1 MLTMRQKKAVTR
13 ELRDR
18 YQRLSKKEKTIFL
31 NEFIQLTSYNRC
43 YACQVLNMKKEK
55 VLGYMNI
62 AGKRIKYV
70 ADNRKIKRKKK
81 KIYGQE
87 VFVALKEIWKI
98 GDYICSK
105 RLAPFLSEIIPVLEK
120 WGEIKLDTKVR
131 EKLFKISA
139 ATIDRLLSD
148 TRKRYRIKGR
158 STTRPG
164 SLLKKS
170 IPIRTFAD
178 WDEARPGFF
187 EVDLVSHD
195 GGNTKGDFN
204 QSLNFT
210 DIATGWEEMIAV
222 KNKAQVWVFAGIKR
236 IKERLPFSILGLD
249 SDNGAEFINA
259 HLIRYCEEHK
269 ITFTRSRPYRKN
281 DSCFVEQKNWSVI
294 RRAVGYARYDTDK
307 ELSILNEL
315 YVYLRL
321 YVNFFQPV
329 RKLIKKERIGS
340 KVIKRYDEAKT
351 PYRRV
356 LASPDIEDEIK
367 MKLKSQYAMLN
378 PAELKRKITKLQ
390 DKLLKLNALKQK
402 VREDLL
408 QKSVEPSSRFEY
420 IST

>member
-1 MLTMRQKKAVTR
+1 MLTMRQKKAVTK

-18 YQRLSKKEKTIFL
+18 YQRASKKEKTMML
-31 NEFIQLTSYNRC
+31 NEFIRLTGYNRC
-43 YACQVLNMKKEK
+43 YACQILKKKERL
-55 VLGYMNI
+55 LGYLNI

-70 ADNRKIKRKKK
+70 ADRKTKRKKK
-81 KIYGQE
+81 RFYD
-87 VFVALKEIWKI
+87 KEIFMVLKKI
-98 GDYICSK
+98 WIICDYICSK

-120 WGEIKLDTKVR
+120 HGEINLTTKVR
-131 EKLFKISA
+131 EKVFKISA
-139 ATIDRLLSD
+139 ATIDRMLAE

-178 WDEARPGFF
+178 WDEKVPGFF

-195 GGNTKGDFN
+195 GSAVRGDFL

-210 DIATGWEEMIAV
+210 DIATGWVEMIAV
-222 KNKAQVWVFAGIKR
+222 KNKAQVWVFAGIKS
-236 IKERLPFSILGLD
+236 IKERLPFSILGID

-259 HLIRYCEEHK
+259 HLLRYCREEH

-281 DSCFVEQKNWSVI
+281 DSCFVEQKNYSVI
-294 RRAVGYARYDTDK
+294 RRTVGYSRYDTDK
-307 ELSILNEL
+307 ELNTLNEL
-315 YVYLRL
+315 YSYLRL

-340 KVIKRYDEAKT
+340 KIIKRYDEAKT

-356 LASPDIEDEIK
+356 LASPDILDEIK
-367 MKLKSQYAMLN
+367 VKLKNQYAMLN

-390 DKLLKLNALKQK
+390 NRLLKLNALKQK

-408 QKSVEPSSRFEY
+408 EKSVESSSSFVY

>member
-1 MLTMRQKKAVTR
+1 MLTMRQKKAVTK

-18 YQRLSKKEKTIFL
+18 YQRASKKEKTMML
-31 NEFIQLTSYNRC
+31 NEFIRLTGYNRC
-43 YACQVLNMKKEK
+43 YACQILKKKERL
-55 VLGYMNI
+55 LGYLNI

-70 ADNRKIKRKKK
+70 ADRKTKRKKK
-81 KIYGQE
+81 RFYD
-87 VFVALKEIWKI
+87 KEIFMVLKKI
-98 GDYICSK
+98 WIICDYICSK

-120 WGEIKLDTKVR
+120 HGEINLTTKVR
-131 EKLFKISA
+131 EKLFKVSA
-139 ATIDRLLSD
+139 ATIDRMLAE

-178 WDEARPGFF
+178 WDEKVPGFF

-195 GGNTKGDFN
+195 GSAVRGDFL

-210 DIATGWEEMIAV
+210 DVATGWVEMIAV
-222 KNKAQVWVFAGIKR
+222 KNKAQVWVFAGIKS
-236 IKERLPFSILGLD
+236 IKERLPFSILGID

-259 HLIRYCEEHK
+259 HLLRYCRGGH

-281 DSCFVEQKNWSVI
+281 DSCFVEQKNYSVI
-294 RRAVGYARYDTDK
+294 RRTVGYSRYDTDK
-307 ELSILNEL
+307 ELNTLNEL
-315 YVYLRL
+315 YSYLRL

-340 KVIKRYDEAKT
+340 KIIKRYDEAKT

-356 LASPDIEDEIK
+356 LASPDILDEIK
-367 MKLKSQYAMLN
+367 VKLKNQYAMLN

-390 DKLLKLNALKQK
+390 NRLLKLNALKQK

-408 QKSVEPSSRFEY
+408 EKSVESSSSFVY

>member
-1 MLTMRQKKAVTR
+1 MRQKKVITK

-18 YQRLSKKEKTIFL
+18 YQRLSKKEKIIML
-31 NEFIQLTSYNRC
+31 NEFIRLTGYNRS
-43 YACQVLNMKKEK
+43 YAARALRIKR
-55 VLGYMNI
+55 VLGYLNT

-70 ADNRKIKRKKK
+70 ADRKSKREKKRFYDKEVFMVLK
-81 KIYGQE
+81 KIW
-87 VFVALKEIWKI
+87 II
-98 GDYICSK
+98 CDYICSK
-105 RLAPFLSEIIPVLEK
+105 RLAPFLSELIPVLEK
-120 WGEIKLDTKVR
+120 HGEINLTTRIR

-139 ATIDRLLSD
+139 ATIDRMLVE

-178 WDEARPGFF
+178 WDEKVPGFF

-195 GGNTKGDFN
+195 GGAVRGDFL

-210 DIATGWEEMIAV
+210 DIATGWVEMIAV
-222 KNKAQVWVFAGIKR
+222 KNKAQVWVFGGIKS
-236 IKERLPFSILGLD
+236 IKERLPFPILGID
-249 SDNGAEFINA
+249 SDNGSEFINA
-259 HLIRYCEEHK
+259 HLLRYCQKEH

-294 RRAVGYARYDTDK
+294 RRAVGYGRYDTDK
-307 ELSILNEL
+307 ELNILNEL
-315 YVYLRL
+315 YSYLRL
-321 YVNFFQPV
+321 YVSFFQPV
-329 RKLIKKERIGS
+329 RKLIKKEKIGS
-340 KVIKRYDEAKT
+340 KITKTYDEAKT

-367 MKLKSQYAMLN
+367 VKLKNQYAMLN

-390 DKLLKLNALKQK
+390 NRLLKLNSLKQEVEK
-402 VREDLL
+402 GID
-408 QKSVEPSSRFEY
+408 KSTKPLSSFEY

>member
-18 YQRLSKKEKTIFL
+18 YRKSSKKEKIIML
-31 NEFIQLTSYNRC
+31 DEFIRLTRYSRSYAAR
-43 YACQVLNMKKEK
+43 VLRLKE
-55 VLGYMNI
+55 VLGYMQI
-62 AGKRIKYV
+62 GGKRVRLVRDK
-70 ADNRKIKRKKK
+70 RKIKRKKK
-81 KIYGQE
+81 KIYDEG
-87 VFVALKEIWKI
+87 VLVSLKEIWKI

-120 WGEIKLDTKVR
+120 WREIKLKPKVR

-139 ATIDRLLSD
+139 ATIDRLLTD

-178 WDEARPGFF
+178 WDEKVPGFF

-195 GGNTKGDFN
+195 GGAARGDFN

-210 DIATGWEEMIAV
+210 DITTGWVEMIAV
-222 KNKAQVWVFAGIKR
+222 KNKAQIWVFEGIKEIER
-236 IKERLPFSILGLD
+236 RLPFSILGID
-249 SDNGAEFINA
+249 SDNGTEFINA
-259 HLIRYCEEHK
+259 HLLHYCEKEH

-281 DSCFVEQKNWSVI
+281 DSCFIEQKNWSVI
-294 RRAVGYARYDTDK
+294 RRAVGYSRHDTDN
-307 ELSILNEL
+307 ELNILNEL
-315 YVYLRL
+315 YSYLRL

-340 KVIKRYDEAKT
+340 KVSKRYDEAKT

-356 LASPDIEDEIK
+356 LESPNIKEEIK
-367 MKLKSQYAMLN
+367 VKLRKEYAMLN

-390 DKLLKLNALKQK
+390 NRLLKLNALKQK
-402 VREDLL
+402 VTEDLE
-408 QKSVEPSSRFEY
+408 KSMEPSSRFEY

>member
-1 MLTMRQKKAVTR
+1 M
-13 ELRDR
+13 
-18 YQRLSKKEKTIFL
+18 L
-31 NEFIQLTSYNRC
+31 NEFIQLTRHNRSYAAR
-43 YACQVLNMKKEK
+43 ALRIKE

-62 AGKRIKYV
+62 GGKRVRLVRDK
-70 ADNRKIKRKKK
+70 RKTERKKK
-81 KIYGQE
+81 KFYDQD
-87 VFVALKEIWKI
+87 VLVALKEIWKI
-98 GDYICSK
+98 CDYICSK
-105 RLAPFLSEIIPVLEK
+105 RLAPFLSEIIPALEK
-120 WGEIKLDTKVR
+120 WGEIKPNLKVR

-139 ATIDRLLSD
+139 ATIDRLLAD

-164 SLLKKS
+164 TLLKKS

-178 WDEARPGFF
+178 WDEKVPGFF

-195 GGNTKGDFN
+195 GGATRGDFN

-210 DIATGWEEMIAV
+210 DISTGWEEMVAV
-222 KNKAQVWVFAGIKR
+222 KNKAQIWVFSGIKN
-236 IKERLPFSILGLD
+236 IKERLPFSMLGID

-259 HLIRYCEEHK
+259 HLIRYCKEHK

-294 RRAVGYARYDTDK
+294 RRAVGYGRYDTDK
-307 ELSILNEL
+307 EVSILNKL
-315 YVYLRL
+315 YAYLRL

-356 LASPDIEDEIK
+356 LASPDIEYEIK
-367 MKLKSQYAMLN
+367 MKLKKQYAMLN

-390 DKLLKLNALKQK
+390 NKLLKLNALKQK
-402 VREDLL
+402 VREDIE
-408 QKSVEPSSRFEY
+408 KSVEPSSRFEY

>member
-1 MLTMRQKKAVTR
+1 MLTMGQKKAVTR

-31 NEFIQLTSYNRC
+31 NEFIQLTRYNRS
-43 YACQVLNMKKEK
+43 YAARALRIKE

-62 AGKRIKYV
+62 AGKRVKLV
-70 ADNRKIKRKKK
+70 RDNRKIKRKKK
-81 KIYGQE
+81 KIYDQE
-87 VFVALKEIWKI
+87 VFGVLRKIWGI
-98 GDYICSK
+98 FDYICSK

-120 WGEIKLDTKVR
+120 WEEIKLSAKVR
-131 EKLFKISA
+131 EKLLKISA
-139 ATIDRLLSD
+139 ATIDRLLSE
-148 TRKRYRIKGR
+148 TRKKYRIKGR

-164 SLLKKS
+164 TLLKKS

-195 GGNTKGDFN
+195 GGAVRGDFI

-210 DIATGWEEMIAV
+210 DISTGWDEMIAV
-222 KNKAQVWVFAGIKR
+222 KNKAQRWVFSGIET
-236 IKERLPFSILGLD
+236 IKERLPFSILGID
-249 SDNGAEFINA
+249 SDSGSEFIND
-259 HLIRYCEEHK
+259 HLLRYCEKEQ

-281 DSCFVEQKNWSVI
+281 DSCFVEQKNYSVI
-294 RRAVGYARYDTDK
+294 RRAVGYSRYDTDYD
-307 ELSILNEL
+307 LVILNEL
-315 YVYLRL
+315 YSYLRL

-356 LASPDIEDEIK
+356 LASPDIEEEIK
-367 MKLKSQYAMLN
+367 MKLRKEYAMLN

-390 DKLLKLNALKQK
+390 NKLLKLNALKQE
-402 VREDLL
+402 VREDLD
-408 QKSVEPSSRFEY
+408 KSVKPASLSS
-420 IST
+420 

>member
-1 MLTMRQKKAVTR
+1 MRQKKAITR
-13 ELRDR
+13 ELRKR
-18 YQRLSKKEKTIFL
+18 YQKARKKEKTVIL
-31 NEFIQLTSYNRC
+31 NEFIQLTGYNRC
-43 YACQVLNMKKEK
+43 YACQVLNVKKEK
-55 VLGYMNI
+55 VLGYLNI
-62 AGKRIKYV
+62 AGKRIKYI
-70 ADNRKIKRKKK
+70 AHKRKIKRKKK
-81 KIYGQE
+81 KIYDQD
-87 VFVALKEIWKI
+87 VLVALKEIWKI
-98 GDYICSK
+98 CDYICSK

-120 WGEIKLDTKVR
+120 WGEIILNPKVR

-139 ATIDRLLSD
+139 ATIDRLLAD
-148 TRKRYRIKGR
+148 TRKRSRIKGR

-164 SLLKKS
+164 TLLKKS

-178 WDEARPGFF
+178 WDEKVPGFF

-195 GGNTKGDFN
+195 GGATRGDFN

-222 KNKAQVWVFAGIKR
+222 KNKAQVWVFAGIET
-236 IKERLPFSILGLD
+236 IKERLPFSILGID
-249 SDNGAEFINA
+249 SDNGSEFINA
-259 HLIRYCEEHK
+259 HLIRYCKKEH

-307 ELSILNEL
+307 ELNILNKL
-315 YVYLRL
+315 YGYLRL

-356 LASPDIEDEIK
+356 LASPNIKDKIK

-390 DKLLKLNALKQK
+390 NKLLKLNALKQK
-402 VREDLL
+402 AREDLVE
-408 QKSVEPSSRFEY
+408 KSVEPSNRFEY

>member
-1 MLTMRQKKAVTR
+1 MRQKKAVTR

-18 YQRLSKKEKTIFL
+18 YQRASKKEKTMML
-31 NEFIQLTSYNRC
+31 NEFIQLTGYNRC
-43 YACQVLNMKKEK
+43 YACQVLNVKK
-55 VLGYMNI
+55 VLGYLNI
-62 AGKRIKYV
+62 AGKRIRYIAGK
-70 ADNRKIKRKKK
+70 KIKRKKK
-81 KIYGQE
+81 KIYDQD
-87 VFVALKEIWKI
+87 VLAALKKIWKI
-98 GDYICSK
+98 SDYICSK
-105 RLAPFLSEIIPVLEK
+105 RLAPYLSEVIPVLER
-120 WGEIKLDTKVR
+120 WGEIKLSSKVR

-139 ATIDRLLSD
+139 ATIDRLLAD
-148 TRKRYRIKGR
+148 TRKKYRIKGR

-164 SLLKKS
+164 TLLKKS

-178 WDEARPGFF
+178 WDEEVPGFF

-195 GGNTKGDFN
+195 GGAVRGDFN

-210 DIATGWEEMIAV
+210 DIATGWVEMVAV
-222 KNKAQVWVFAGIKR
+222 KNKAQVWVFEGIQE
-236 IKERLPFSILGLD
+236 IEGRLPFSILGID
-249 SDNGAEFINA
+249 SDNGSEFINA
-259 HLIRYCEEHK
+259 HLIRYCKEHE

-294 RRAVGYARYDTDK
+294 RRTVGYSRYDTDK
-307 ELSILNEL
+307 ELNILNEL
-315 YVYLRL
+315 YSYLRL

-356 LASPDIEDEIK
+356 LASPDIKDEVK
-367 MKLKSQYAMLN
+367 VKLRKEYDMLN

-390 DKLLKLNALKQK
+390 NKLLKLNALKQK

-408 QKSVEPSSRFEY
+408 EKSVESSSRFEY

>member
-1 MLTMRQKKAVTR
+1 MGQKKAITR
-13 ELRDR
+13 ELRGR
-18 YQRLSKKEKTIFL
+18 YQKLLKKEKTIFL
-31 NEFIQLTSYNRC
+31 NEFIQLTRYNRS
-43 YACQVLNMKKEK
+43 YAARALRIKE
-55 VLGYMNI
+55 VLGYMSI
-62 AGKRIKYV
+62 GGKRVRLVRDK
-70 ADNRKIKRKKK
+70 RKIKREKK
-81 KIYGQE
+81 KIYNQE
-87 VFVALKEIWKI
+87 VFIVLRKIWKI
-98 GDYICSK
+98 CDYICSK
-105 RLAPFLSEIIPVLEK
+105 RLAPFLSEIIPVLERWK
-120 WGEIKLDTKVR
+120 EIKLSTKVR
-131 EKLFKISA
+131 EKLEKISPA
-139 ATIDRLLSD
+139 SIDRLLAKE
-148 TRKRYRIKGR
+148 RKKYRIKGR

-164 SLLKKS
+164 TLLKKS

-178 WDEARPGFF
+178 WDEKVPGFF

-195 GGNTKGDFN
+195 GGAARGDFN

-210 DIATGWEEMIAV
+210 DINTGWEEMVAV
-222 KNKAQVWVFAGIKR
+222 KNKAQVWVFGGIEE
-236 IKERLPFSILGLD
+236 IKERLPFSILGID

-294 RRAVGYARYDTDK
+294 RRAVDYGRYDTDK
-307 ELSILNEL
+307 EVSILNEL
-315 YVYLRL
+315 YAYLRL

-356 LASPDIEDEIK
+356 LASPDIKDEIK
-367 MKLKSQYAMLN
+367 VKLKSQYDMLN

-390 DKLLKLNALKQK
+390 NKLLKLNSLKQK

-408 QKSVEPSSRFEY
+408 EKSVEPSNRFEY
-420 IST
+420 ISS

>member
-1 MLTMRQKKAVTR
+1 MLTMGQKKAVTR

-18 YQRLSKKEKTIFL
+18 YQRSSKKEKIIFL
-31 NEFIQLTSYNRC
+31 NEFIQLTRYNRS
-43 YACQVLNMKKEK
+43 YAARALRIKE
-55 VLGYMNI
+55 VLGYMHI
-62 AGKRIKYV
+62 GGKRVKLIR
-70 ADNRKIKRKKK
+70 DNRKIKRKKK
-81 KIYGQE
+81 KIYDQE
-87 VFVALKEIWKI
+87 VFGILRKTWKI
-98 GDYICSK
+98 FDYICSK

-120 WGEIKLDTKVR
+120 WGEIKLDAEVR

-139 ATIDRLLSD
+139 ATIDRLLAES
-148 TRKRYRIKGR
+148 RKRYRIKGR
-158 STTRPG
+158 STTKPG
-164 SLLKKS
+164 TLLKKS

-178 WDEARPGFF
+178 WDEKVPGFF

-195 GGNTKGDFN
+195 GGATRGDFN

-210 DIATGWEEMIAV
+210 DIATGWEEMVAV
-222 KNKAQVWVFAGIKR
+222 KNKAQVWVFTGIKE
-236 IKERLPFSILGLD
+236 IEGRLPFSILGLD

-259 HLIRYCEEHK
+259 HLIRYCEEQK

-294 RRAVGYARYDTDK
+294 RRAVGYARYDTDE

-315 YVYLRL
+315 YRHLRL
-321 YVNFFQPV
+321 YTNFFQPV

-356 LASPDIEDEIK
+356 LESPNIKEEIK
-367 MKLKSQYAMLN
+367 VKLRKEYAMLN

-390 DKLLKLNALKQK
+390 NKLLKLNALKQEMSK
-402 VREDLL
+402 EKDIEKDPFV
-408 QKSVEPSSRFEY
+408 Y

>member
-1 MLTMRQKKAVTR
+1 MLSMRQKKAVTR

-18 YQRLSKKEKTIFL
+18 YRKSSKKEKTIML
-31 NEFIQLTSYNRC
+31 NEFIQLTRHNRSYAART
-43 YACQVLNMKKEK
+43 LRIKE

-62 AGKRIKYV
+62 GGKRVRLVRDK
-70 ADNRKIKRKKK
+70 RKIKRKKK
-81 KIYGQE
+81 KIYDQD
-87 VFVALKEIWKI
+87 VLLALKELWII
-98 GDYICSK
+98 CDYICSK
-105 RLAPFLSEIIPVLEK
+105 RLAPFLSEIIPALER
-120 WGEIKLDTKVR
+120 WGEIKLNLKVR

-148 TRKRYRIKGR
+148 TRKRFRIKGR

-164 SLLKKS
+164 TLLKKS

-178 WDEARPGFF
+178 WDEKVPGFF

-195 GGNTKGDFN
+195 GGATRGDFN

-210 DIATGWEEMIAV
+210 DISTGWEEMVAV
-222 KNKAQVWVFAGIKR
+222 KNKAQVWVFAGIKN
-236 IKERLPFSILGLD
+236 IKERLPFSILGID

-259 HLIRYCEEHK
+259 QLIRYCKEHE

-294 RRAVGYARYDTDK
+294 RRAVGYGRYDTDK
-307 ELSILNEL
+307 ELSILNKL
-315 YVYLRL
+315 YGYLRL

-329 RKLIKKERIGS
+329 RKLIKKERMGS
-340 KVIKRYDEAKT
+340 KVIKRYDQAKT

-367 MKLKSQYAMLN
+367 MKLKNQYDMLN
-378 PAELKRKITKLQ
+378 PAELKRKVTKLQ
-390 DKLLKLNALKQK
+390 NRLLKLNALKQEVEK
-402 VREDLL
+402 GLD
-408 QKSVEPSSRFEY
+408 KSTKPLSSFEY

>member
-1 MLTMRQKKAVTR
+1 MLTMRHKKAVTK

-18 YQRLSKKEKTIFL
+18 YQKASKKEKTMML
-31 NEFIQLTSYNRC
+31 NEFIRLTGYNRC
-43 YACQVLNMKKEK
+43 YACQILKKKER
-55 VLGYMNI
+55 VLGYLNI

-70 ADNRKIKRKKK
+70 ADRKTKRKKK
-81 KIYGQE
+81 RFYD
-87 VFVALKEIWKI
+87 KEIFMVLKKI
-98 GDYICSK
+98 WIICDYICSK

-120 WGEIKLDTKVR
+120 HGEINLTTKVR
-131 EKLFKISA
+131 EKVFKISA
-139 ATIDRLLSD
+139 ATIDRMLAE

-178 WDEARPGFF
+178 WDEKVPGFF

-195 GGNTKGDFN
+195 GSAVRGDFL

-210 DIATGWEEMIAV
+210 DIATGWVEMIAV
-222 KNKAQVWVFAGIKR
+222 KNKAQVWVFAGIKS
-236 IKERLPFSILGLD
+236 IKERLPFSILGID

-259 HLIRYCEEHK
+259 HLLRYCREEH

-281 DSCFVEQKNWSVI
+281 DSCFVEQKNYSVI
-294 RRAVGYARYDTDK
+294 RRTVGYSRYDTDK
-307 ELSILNEL
+307 ELNTLNEL
-315 YVYLRL
+315 YSYLRL

-340 KVIKRYDEAKT
+340 KIIKRYDEAKT

-356 LASPDIEDEIK
+356 LASPDILDEIK
-367 MKLKSQYAMLN
+367 VKLKNQYAMLN

-390 DKLLKLNALKQK
+390 NRLLKLNALKQK

-408 QKSVEPSSRFEY
+408 EKSVESSSSFVY